1 MILIHKLIELKRLQ
15 KQLVMLLID
24 SVVIVSCLLIAF
36 SIRLGYW
43 FWPEDNLL
51 LLVILGSPLISI
63 PIFIRLGLYRS
74 VMRYIGLKALWVV
87 VSAVSLYALIW
98 GIIGFMT
105 AIEGIPRSVILI
117 NWLLTV
123 IAVGGL
129 RMLARWLLTIIDKE
143 HKTHVAIYGAGSAGR
158 QLAVALT
165 QSSEYRPVAFIDDS
179 IDLEKQQINGIK
191 VYSSNNINAL
201 IQHHGINEVL
211 LALPSVSRQRR
222 HDIIEMLEPYP
233 VVVRILPE
241 VAELA
246 HGKVKIEDLQEVTID
261 DLLGRD
267 PVVPD
272 SSLLQKNIK
281 SKVVMVTGAG
291 GSIGSELCRQ
301 ILQLG
306 VKKLILFEQ
315 NELALYTIDR
325 ELNNK
330 AQVYP
335 ILGSVTNQ
343 DRLEKICQEFGVHT
357 IYHAAAYK
365 HVPMVEYNTT
375 EGVTNNI
382 FGTWYCAQAA
392 INSNVNTFVLIST
405 DKAVRPTNT
414 MGATKRSAEIV
425 LQALAMQQNNTQFSM
440 VRFGNVLDSS
450 GSVIP
455 LFRQQIKDGGPITV
469 TDENIVRYFMTIPE
483 AVELVIQAGAMEVNG
498 GVFVLDMGKPVR
510 IDDLAK
516 KMIRLSG
523 LEVKS
528 NSNPGGGIEVKY
540 IGLRPGEKLFEE
552 LLIGGNVGKTKH
564 PLIMQAKEKAIT
576 WKELELI
583 LNKLNKAV
591 KDCDYELLRTLLIK
605 IVPGFQPQCDIAD
618 ILYKK

>member
-74 VMRYIGLKALWVV
+74 VMRYIGFKALWAV

-98 GIIGFMT
+98 GIIGFMA

-117 NWLLTV
+117 NWLLAV
-123 IAVGGL
+123 IAVGGS
-129 RMLARWLLTIIDKE
+129 RVLARWLLTIIDKD
-143 HKTHVAIYGAGSAGR
+143 HKTYVAIYGAGSAGR

-301 ILQLG
+301 ILQLD

-528 NSNPGGGIEVKY
+528 NSNPGGDIEVKY